1 MFHGKSMIVVEV
13 QPVAKTQTIIVDVNV
28 VDVNVATRSK
38 VTDKHVFKDREQRK
52 VESVTNWE
60 KEERL
65 KQSMVEIIRYIQK
78 TQT

>member
-1 MFHGKSMIVVEV
+1 MIVVEV